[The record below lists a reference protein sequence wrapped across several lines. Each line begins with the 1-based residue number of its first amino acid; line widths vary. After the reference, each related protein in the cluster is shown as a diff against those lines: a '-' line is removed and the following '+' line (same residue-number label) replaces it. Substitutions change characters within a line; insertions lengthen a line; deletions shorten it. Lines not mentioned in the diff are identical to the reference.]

1 MDMSKK
7 TKISLEVFS
16 DVVCPWC
23 YIGWRRLESAV
34 RQHQGVELDMRWRA
48 FLLNPNM
55 PPEGMERQA
64 YIQAKFGQVGTSFY
78 DRIAVVGRESG
89 IAFDFGAITRTP
101 DSRRIHQL
109 IQGAGAAAHDVKLT
123 LFADYFEH
131 GVDISAPDYLNALS
145 SRFGI
150 APSAIDAPKASLKMI
165 SIRGRCWGF
174 RAFPISSL
182 TKIGRYLA
190 RKHPRVSSRYL
201 MPSLPASTSNSSTIA
216 RAAAARPDCG
226 KVWRRTNFCAPV
238 TCISPALALM
248 KAISFSACG
257 N

>member
-1 MDMSKK
+1 MNMSKK

-23 YIGWRRLESAV
+23 YIGWRRLENAV

-150 APSAIDAPKASLKMI
+150 APSAIDAAE
-165 SIRGRCWGF
+165 SIVENDLNQGAMLGIQGVPHIIIDQNW
-174 RAFPISSL
+174 A
-182 TKIGRYLA
+182 
-190 RKHPRVSSRYL
+190 VSGAQAPQSFIPL
-201 MPSLPASTSNSSTIA
+201 FDAVIA
-216 RAAAARPDCG
+216 G
-226 KVWRRTNFCAPV
+226 K
-238 TCISPALALM
+238 
-248 KAISFSACG
+248 G
-257 N
+257 

>member
-34 RQHQGVELDMRWRA
+34 RQHQGVVLDMRWRA

-109 IQGAGAAAHDVKLT
+109 IQGAGAAAHDVKLV

-150 APSAIDAPKASLKMI
+150 SQSAIDAAE
-165 SIRGRCWGF
+165 SIVENDLNQGAMLGIQGVPHIIIDQNWAVSGAQAPQSF
-174 RAFPISSL
+174 IPLFDAVIA
-182 TKIGRYLA
+182 G
-190 RKHPRVSSRYL
+190 KH
-201 MPSLPASTSNSSTIA
+201 
-216 RAAAARPDCG
+216 
-226 KVWRRTNFCAPV
+226 
-238 TCISPALALM
+238 
-248 KAISFSACG
+248 
-257 N
+257 

>member
-1 MDMSKK
+1 MNMSKK
-7 TKISLEVFS
+7 TKIFVEVFS

-89 IAFDFGAITRTP
+89 IAFDFAAITRTP

-109 IQGAGAAAHDVKLT
+109 IQGAGAAAHDVKLV

-131 GVDISAPDYLNALS
+131 GVDISAPDYLNALA

-150 APSAIDAPKASLKMI
+150 SQSAIDAAE
-165 SIRGRCWGF
+165 SIVENDLNQGAMLGIQGVPHIIIDQNWAVSGAQAPQSF
-174 RAFPISSL
+174 IPLFDAVIA
-182 TKIGRYLA
+182 G
-190 RKHPRVSSRYL
+190 KH
-201 MPSLPASTSNSSTIA
+201 
-216 RAAAARPDCG
+216 
-226 KVWRRTNFCAPV
+226 
-238 TCISPALALM
+238 
-248 KAISFSACG
+248 
-257 N
+257 